1 MLEMNCPICCDFLFT
16 SSAPVKGLP
25 CGHFMHSASFQVW
38 QSSCILVCYYGRSK
52 CCSNSNTFDLTI
64 SGIYLYP
71 LHLSNLL
78 QILGR
83 YDGKLRR
90 LSIRSYF
97 AFAISVCSA
106 VGSP

>member
-1 MLEMNCPICCDFLFT
+1 MRLQFIADVRIFHRYEPSNLK
-16 SSAPVKGLP
+16 SRE
-25 CGHFMHSASFQVW
+25 SFFIV
-38 QSSCILVCYYGRSK
+38 LLAF
-52 CCSNSNTFDLTI
+52 NTFNLTI

-106 VGSP
+106 LAVHRHTIIVLSVLQNNLRGDQGPL

>member
-1 MLEMNCPICCDFLFT
+1 MRLQFIADVRIFHRYKPSNLKSCE
-16 SSAPVKGLP
+16 
-25 CGHFMHSASFQVW
+25 SFFIV
-38 QSSCILVCYYGRSK
+38 LLAA
-52 CCSNSNTFDLTI
+52 NTFNLTI

-83 YDGKLRR
+83 YDDKLRR

-106 VGSP
+106 IGSP